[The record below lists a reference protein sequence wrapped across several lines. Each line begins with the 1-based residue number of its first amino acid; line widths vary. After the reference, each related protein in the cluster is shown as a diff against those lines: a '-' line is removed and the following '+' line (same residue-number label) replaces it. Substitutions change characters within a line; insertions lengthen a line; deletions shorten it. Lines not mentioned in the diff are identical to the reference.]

1 MATLSDI
8 RKTVSESTPIL
19 ALVGVTDV
27 AVRQVH
33 YVVSNA
39 STIQSEVEAR
49 VGKLQEGVEKAVTGF
64 DAKQLQAKLVERLDP
79 KVLQAAAQQAPA
91 LALARAL
98 EAAGRAE
105 AGYES
110 LAERGK
116 VVVERVR
123 SQKATQDLIKQGKV
137 TLDRTKA
144 AVTTARKAVDGTAH
158 AALGVVKAG
167 RNETVAA
174 ANETVVSAEE
184 AVVVTE
190 QAVGSGAGKP
200 RVATRRTTA
209 TTRKSAPPARAVAKG
224 ATSTRRTASTTAKT
238 GEDAADR
245 LGEG

>member
-1 MATLSDI
+1 MSTITDI

-19 ALVGVTDV
+19 ALVGATDV

-33 YVVSNA
+33 HVVSNA

-49 VGKLQEGVEKAVTGF
+49 VGKLQEDVEKAVAGF
-64 DAKQLQAKLVERLDP
+64 DAKQLQAKLAERLDP
-79 KVLQAAAQQAPA
+79 KALQAAAQQVPA

-105 AGYES
+105 ASYES

-137 TLDRTKA
+137 TLSRTKA
-144 AVTTARKAVDGTAH
+144 AVTTARKAVDETAT

-167 RNETVAA
+167 RNEPVAA
-174 ANETVVSAEE
+174 ANEAVVAAEE
-184 AVVVTE
+184 TVVVTK
-190 QAVGSGAGKP
+190 QAGGSGAEKP
-200 RVATRRTTA
+200 RVATRRTTV
-209 TTRKSAPPARAVAKG
+209 TTRKSASTARAVAKG
-224 ATSTRRTASTTAKT
+224 ATSTRRTTSTAAKT
-238 GEDAADR
+238 AQDAAGQ